1 MIFLGHIL
9 DTLRR
14 RHWRRQWLMWWR
26 VRLHPVPV
34 LRTASMEQF
43 REVCRLLG
51 LPPDRVFGEGGLVEK
66 MPEPP
71 LAIASVLLD
80 GLVENA
86 GAYDLRRMPDDRRL
100 TMLSFLLF
108 EFLTDAGARLQA
120 PQTQWY

>member
-1 MIFLGHIL
+1 MIFLGHII
-9 DTLRR
+9 DTARR
-14 RHWRRQWLMWWR
+14 RHWRREWFMWWR

-51 LPPDRVFGEGGLVEK
+51 LDADRVFGEGGLVEK

-71 LAIASVLLD
+71 LAIAGVLLD

-86 GAYDLRRMPDDRRL
+86 ADYDLRRMNQDQRS
-100 TMLSFLLF
+100 TMLSFLMF
-108 EFLTDAGARLQA
+108 EFLSDAGARLRA
-120 PQTQWY
+120 PKTEWH

>member
-1 MIFLGHIL
+1 
-9 DTLRR
+9 
-14 RHWRRQWLMWWR
+14 MWWR

-34 LRTASMEQF
+34 LRTATMEQF

-51 LPPDRVFGEGGLVEK
+51 LDPDRVFNEGGLVEQ

-86 GAYDLRRMPDDRRL
+86 SAYDLRAMPPDRRL
-100 TMLSFLLF
+100 WMLSLLTF
-108 EFLTDAGARLQA
+108 EFLSDAGAALPPTRSEA
-120 PQTQWY
+120 F